1 MQGIAV
7 AVDVGT
13 GGEVVLLFEA
23 GNFKG
28 EGEGDGD
35 SNGASIVT
43 VFV

>member
-35 SNGASIVT
+35 PESTESPKG
-43 VFV
+43 